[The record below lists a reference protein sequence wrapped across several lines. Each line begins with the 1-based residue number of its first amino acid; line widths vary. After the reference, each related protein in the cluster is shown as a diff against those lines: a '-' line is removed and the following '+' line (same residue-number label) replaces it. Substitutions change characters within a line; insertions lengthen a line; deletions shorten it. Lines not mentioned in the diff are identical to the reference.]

1 MLQMQTQ
8 QLIDIERKWNKNVF
22 RMFMFKVLDQSLEKL
37 HLPGRKW
44 MGAQRF
50 LYPQITWETRVLNTQ
65 GPLISARNKIPIFLP
80 RKLGVDSVKHRMIF
94 QLSEEADIIHLLL
107 QMQTLPKFLRMIISD
122 SSLPTPLPILR
133 GNVTCNFLA
142 C

>member
-22 RMFMFKVLDQSLEKL
+22 RMSMFKVLDQSLEKL

-44 MGAQRF
+44 MGAQRS
-50 LYPQITWETRVLNTQ
+50 LYPQITRETRVLNTQ

-80 RKLGVDSVKHRMIF
+80 RRLGVDSVKDRMIF
-94 QLSEEADIIHLLL
+94 SLSEEADIIHLLL
-107 QMQTLPKFLRMIISD
+107 
-122 SSLPTPLPILR
+122 
-133 GNVTCNFLA
+133 
-142 C
+142 